1 MLTKQFITEA
11 RRFQKLAG
19 IIKEEASLGGKQ
31 VNLRSIEIDGI
42 DMEDFPDFSDAYI
55 TYAEYEDGTALSED
69 ELMALEDENYGIVND
84 TIHDRQLYN

>member
-1 MLTKQFITEA
+1 MKKQFITEA
-11 RRFQKLAG
+11 KRLQKLAG
-19 IIKEEASLGGKQ
+19 IIREGASLGGKQ

-55 TYAEYEDGTALSED
+55 TYAEYEDGTPLSED